1 MDDFAERQPV
11 SAGGGTPYGGRQS
24 VPGWGEAPNG
34 ERLGIYAASRLT
46 ARLPGLIFREQRSGD
61 TGLNAHLEVVEEYP
75 RMGKVVG
82 LQVRSDSGSEIERTA
97 RGYVCR
103 GEMAHVAYW
112 LQHSLPVIVMVYE
125 QGQDH
130 LLWEAVS
137 PETIEISGQHW
148 ELLVPYDQV
157 YGEEPSG
164 GSQSGA
170 VERIAE
176 LSCYSP
182 YLARL
187 ALDRPWMQIIE
198 MGRGILLEMDEWL
211 NQPSERGSLRLSV
224 LGENGERE
232 SVYEWPFQTNP
243 DMPHV
248 FRLPS
253 LFPWAN
259 IEVDTDFYREKMGGE
274 SLPDSL
280 APWTV
285 EAGEIARFRLRLSLN
300 DLGRSFLTTEQ
311 FLRRG
316 EFPLMEQSSGFGPEY
331 EKGLKFQLYKR
342 Q

>member
-1 MDDFAERQPV
+1 MDDMAEGQTV
-11 SAGGGTPYGGRQS
+11 SGGSPYGGRQF
-24 VPGWGEAPNG
+24 VPGWEEVPNG
-34 ERLGIYAASRLT
+34 ERMGIYTASRLT
-46 ARLPGLIFREQRSGD
+46 ARLPDLIFREQRSGD

-75 RMGKVVG
+75 KMGKMVG
-82 LQVRSDSGSEIERTA
+82 LQVRSESGSEIERTA

-125 QGQDH
+125 RGQDR
-130 LLWEAVS
+130 LLWEAVT

-148 ELLVPYDQV
+148 ELLVPYDQI
-157 YGEEPSG
+157 YGEESVG
-164 GSQSGA
+164 
-170 VERIAE
+170 RIAD

-211 NQPSERGSLRLSV
+211 NQPSARGSLRLSV
-224 LGENGERE
+224 LSENGEKE

-248 FRLPS
+248 FRLAS

-259 IEVDTDFYREKMGGE
+259 IELDSDFYREKTGAE
-274 SLPDSL
+274 TIPNSL

-285 EAGEIARFRLRLSLN
+285 EAGEIARFRLRLLLN
-300 DLGRSFLTTEQ
+300 ELGRSFLTTEL

-316 EFPLMEQSSGFGPEY
+316 EFPLTDFSGGLGTEY
-331 EKGLKFQLYKR
+331 EKGIKFQLYKK

>member
-1 MDDFAERQPV
+1 MDDIADGKSV
-11 SAGGGTPYGGRQS
+11 SGWGGIPYGG
-24 VPGWGEAPNG
+24 
-34 ERLGIYAASRLT
+34 RLGIYAASRLT
-46 ARLPGLIFREQRSGD
+46 ARIPGLIFREQRGGD

-75 RMGKVVG
+75 KMGKMVG
-82 LQVRSDSGSEIERTA
+82 LQVRSDNGGEVERTA

-112 LQHSLPVIVMVYE
+112 LQHSLPVIVMIYE
-125 QGQDH
+125 QRQDH
-130 LLWEAVS
+130 LLWESVS

-148 ELLVPYDQV
+148 ELLVPFDQV
-157 YGEEPSG
+157 YGEE
-164 GSQSGA
+164 A
-170 VERIAE
+170 IDRIAD

-187 ALDRPWMQIIE
+187 ALDRPWMQIID

-224 LGENGERE
+224 LGENGETE

-243 DMPHV
+243 DMPHI
-248 FRLPS
+248 FRLAS

-259 IEVDTDFYREKMGGE
+259 IETDSAFYREKMGDDV
-274 SLPDSL
+274 LPHSIL
-280 APWTV
+280 PWTV

-316 EFPLMEQSSGFGPEY
+316 EFPIMELSGGFGPEY
-331 EKGLKFQLYKR
+331 EKGLKFQLYRK

>member
-1 MDDFAERQPV
+1 MDDFAE
-11 SAGGGTPYGGRQS
+11 GRMG
-24 VPGWGEAPNG
+24 V
-34 ERLGIYAASRLT
+34 YAASRLT
-46 ARLPGLIFREQRSGD
+46 ARLPGLIFREQRGGD

-82 LQVRSDSGSEIERTA
+82 LQVRSDSENEAERTA

-125 QGQDH
+125 QGQDR
-130 LLWEAVS
+130 LVWEAMS
-137 PETIEISGQHW
+137 PETIEISGPHW

-157 YGEEPSG
+157 YGEDS
-164 GSQSGA
+164 
-170 VERIAE
+170 VERIAD

-187 ALDRPWMQIIE
+187 ALDRPWMQVIE

-211 NQPSERGSLRLSV
+211 NQPSARGSLRLSV
-224 LGENGERE
+224 LSEGGERE

-248 FRLPS
+248 FRLAS
-253 LFPWAN
+253 LFPWAS
-259 IEVDTDFYREKMGGE
+259 IELDSAFYRERMGGE
-274 SLPDSL
+274 GIPGSL
-280 APWTV
+280 APWVV
-285 EAGEIARFRLRLSLN
+285 EAGEIARFRLRLALN
-300 DLGRSFLTTEQ
+300 ELGRSFLMTEQ

-316 EFPLMEQSSGFGPEY
+316 EFPQMDMSGGFGPEY
-331 EKGLKFQLYKR
+331 EKGLKFQLYRR